1 MDDKHN
7 DLIISIQQKF
17 PKLSK
22 GQKRIAQYIIDHYD
36 KAAFMTASKLGAQ
49 TNVSE
54 STVVRFANSLGFE
67 GYPQL
72 QGSLQDIIK
81 TKLTTVQRVDMDR
94 EYSSDMEVFERIM
107 KSDMDNVRQTIDSTN
122 FEAIEK
128 VVDAIIKADRV
139 YIIGLRSSKSLADF
153 LGFYL
158 SLILGNVSMVGF
170 GISDIYEQMLRI
182 SDKDLLI
189 SISFPRY
196 SSRTIEV
203 TQYAQEQG
211 AQVVAI
217 TDSPIS
223 PIAGMSDHYLT
234 AKSSMASFVDS
245 LVAPL
250 SLINA
255 LIVAIGMREKRDIKE
270 YFNKLEN
277 IWEKYNIYD
286 GRIR

>member
-1 MDDKHN
+1 MDDNN
-7 DLIISIQQKF
+7 DLIIGIQRKF
-17 PKLSK
+17 PKMSK

-72 QGSLQDIIK
+72 QRSLQDIIK
-81 TKLTTVQRVDMDR
+81 TKLTTVQRVDMSK
-94 EYSSDMEVFERIM
+94 EYSSDMEVVEKIM
-107 KSDMDNVRQTIDSTN
+107 KSDMDNVRQTIEGINYQSL
-122 FEAIEK
+122 EK
-128 VVDAIIKADRV
+128 TVDAIIKADKIF
-139 YIIGLRSSKSLADF
+139 IIGLRSSKSLADF

-203 TQYAQEQG
+203 TQYAKEQG

-217 TDSPIS
+217 TDSAIS
-223 PIAGMSDHYLT
+223 PIAGIADHYIT

-286 GRIR
+286 GRV

>member
-1 MDDKHN
+1 VRSTIEN
-7 DLIISIQQKF
+7 I
-17 PKLSK
+17 
-22 GQKRIAQYIIDHYD
+22 
-36 KAAFMTASKLGAQ
+36 
-49 TNVSE
+49 NV
-54 STVVRFANSLGFE
+54 
-67 GYPQL
+67 
-72 QGSLQDIIK
+72 
-81 TKLTTVQRVDMDR
+81 
-94 EYSSDMEVFERIM
+94 
-107 KSDMDNVRQTIDSTN
+107 KS
-122 FEAIEK
+122 IEK
-128 VVDAIIKADRV
+128 VVDAILKADKI

-182 SDKDLLI
+182 SEKDLLI
-189 SISFPRY
+189 SISYPRY

-203 TQYAQEQG
+203 TQYAKEQG

-217 TDSPIS
+217 TDSAIS
-223 PIAGMSDHYLT
+223 PIAGIADHYLA

-286 GRIR
+286 GRVK

>member
-1 MDDKHN
+1 MENNN
-7 DLIISIQQKF
+7 DLILKIQKRF

-22 GQKRIAQYIIDHYD
+22 GQKRIAQFIVDHYA
-36 KAAFMTASKLGAQ
+36 KAAFMTAAKLGAQ

-54 STVVRFANSLGFE
+54 STVVRFAMSLGFE

-72 QGSLQDIIK
+72 QRELQDIIK
-81 TKLTTVQRVDMDR
+81 TKLTTVQRVDMGK
-94 EYSSDMEVFERIM
+94 EYSSDMEIVEKIM
-107 KSDMDNVRQTIDSTN
+107 KSDMENLRQSIDGIN
-122 FEAIEK
+122 YNAIEK
-128 VVDAIIKADRV
+128 VIDEIMKAEKI

-182 SDKDLLI
+182 NEKDLLI
-189 SISFPRY
+189 SLSFPRY

-203 TQYAQEQG
+203 TKYAKEQG
-211 AQVVAI
+211 ANVIAI
-217 TDSPIS
+217 TDSSIS
-223 PIAGMSDHYLT
+223 PIASIADHYLT

-277 IWEKYNIYD
+277 IWEKYHIYD
-286 GRIR
+286 GKV

>member
-1 MDDKHN
+1 MDDNN
-7 DLIISIQQKF
+7 DLIIGIQRKF
-17 PKLSK
+17 PKMSK

-54 STVVRFANSLGFE
+54 STVVRFANSLGFD

-72 QGSLQDIIK
+72 QRSLQDIIK
-81 TKLTTVQRVDMDR
+81 TKLTTVQRVDMGK
-94 EYSSDMEVFERIM
+94 EYSSDMEVVEKIM
-107 KSDMDNVRQTIDSTN
+107 KSDMDNVRQTIEGVN
-122 FEAIEK
+122 YQALEK
-128 VVDAIIKADRV
+128 AVDAIIKADRI

-203 TQYAQEQG
+203 TQYAKEQG
-211 AQVVAI
+211 AKVVAI
-217 TDSPIS
+217 TDSAIS
-223 PIAGMSDHYLT
+223 PIAGIADHYIT

-286 GRIR
+286 GQVK

>member
-1 MDDKHN
+1 MDDNN
-7 DLIISIQQKF
+7 DLIIGIQRKF
-17 PKLSK
+17 PKMSK

-72 QGSLQDIIK
+72 QRSLQDIIK
-81 TKLTTVQRVDMDR
+81 TKLTTVQRVDMDK
-94 EYSSDMEVFERIM
+94 EYSSDMEVVEKIM
-107 KSDMDNVRQTIDSTN
+107 KSDMDNVRQTIESIN
-122 FEAIEK
+122 YQALEK
-128 VVDAIIKADRV
+128 TVDAIIKADKI

-203 TQYAQEQG
+203 TQYAKEQG

-217 TDSPIS
+217 TDSAIS
-223 PIAGMSDHYLT
+223 PIAGIADHYIS

-286 GRIR
+286 GRVK

>member
-1 MDDKHN
+1 
-7 DLIISIQQKF
+7 
-17 PKLSK
+17 
-22 GQKRIAQYIIDHYD
+22 
-36 KAAFMTASKLGAQ
+36 MTASKLGGQ

-72 QGSLQDIIK
+72 QRSLQDIIK
-81 TKLTTVQRVDMDR
+81 TKLTTVQRVEMGRDYSNDMD
-94 EYSSDMEVFERIM
+94 VVERIM
-107 KSDMDNVRQTIDSTN
+107 KSDLENVRNTIDSIDYET
-122 FEAIEK
+122 IEK
-128 VVDAIIKADRV
+128 VIDAIMSADKI

-158 SLILGNVSMVGF
+158 SLILGNVSMVGY
-170 GISDIYEQMLRI
+170 GISDIYEQMLHI
-182 SDKDLLI
+182 SEKDLLI
-189 SISFPRY
+189 SLSFPRY

-203 TQYAQEQG
+203 TKYAKEQG
-211 AQVVAI
+211 AKVVAI
-217 TDSPIS
+217 TDSVIS
-223 PIAGMSDHYLT
+223 PIAGIADHYLT

-255 LIVAIGMREKRDIKE
+255 VIVAIGMREKKDITE

-286 GRIR
+286 GNLR

>member
-1 MDDKHN
+1 MDDKN
-7 DLIISIQQKF
+7 DLIISIQRQF

-22 GQKRIAQYIIDHYD
+22 GQKRIAQFIIEHYD
-36 KAAFMTASKLGAQ
+36 KAAFMTASKMGAQ

-72 QGSLQDIIK
+72 QRSLQDIIK
-81 TKLTTVQRVDMDR
+81 TKLTTVQRVDMDK
-94 EYSSDMEVFERIM
+94 EYSSDIEVVERIM
-107 KSDMDNVRQTIDSTN
+107 KSDMDNVRHTIEDID
-122 FEAIEK
+122 FHGIEK
-128 VVDAIIKADRV
+128 AVDAIIKAEKI

-203 TQYAQEQG
+203 TQYAKEQG
-211 AQVVAI
+211 AQVIAI
-217 TDSPIS
+217 TDSAIS
-223 PIAGMSDHYLT
+223 PIAGIADHYLT

-255 LIVAIGMREKRDIKE
+255 LIVAIGMREKKDIKE

-286 GRIR
+286 GHLK

>member
-1 MDDKHN
+1 MDDNN
-7 DLIISIQQKF
+7 DLIISIQRKF

-22 GQKRIAQYIIDHYD
+22 GQKRIAQFIIEHYD
-36 KAAFMTASKLGAQ
+36 KAAFMTASKLGAH

-72 QGSLQDIIK
+72 QRSLQDIIK
-81 TKLTTVQRVDMDR
+81 TKLTTVQRVDMDK
-94 EYSSDMEVFERIM
+94 EYSSDMEVVEKIM
-107 KSDMDNVRQTIDSTN
+107 KSDMDNVRHTIEGID
-122 FEAIEK
+122 FHGIEK
-128 VVDAIIKADRV
+128 AVDAIIKAEKI

-203 TQYAQEQG
+203 TQYAKEQG
-211 AQVVAI
+211 AQIIAI
-217 TDSPIS
+217 TDSAIS
-223 PIAGMSDHYLT
+223 PIAGIADHYLT

-286 GRIR
+286 GHLK

>member
-1 MDDKHN
+1 VDDKN
-7 DLIISIQQKF
+7 DLIISIQRQF

-22 GQKRIAQYIIDHYD
+22 GQKRIAQFIIEHYD
-36 KAAFMTASKLGAQ
+36 KAAFMTASKMGAQ

-72 QGSLQDIIK
+72 QRSLQDIIK
-81 TKLTTVQRVDMDR
+81 TKLTTVQRVDMDK
-94 EYSSDMEVFERIM
+94 EYSSDIEVVERIM
-107 KSDMDNVRQTIDSTN
+107 KSDMDNVRHTIEDID
-122 FEAIEK
+122 FHGIEK
-128 VVDAIIKADRV
+128 AVDAIIKAEKI

-203 TQYAQEQG
+203 TQYAKEQG
-211 AQVVAI
+211 AQVIAI
-217 TDSPIS
+217 TDSAIS
-223 PIAGMSDHYLT
+223 PIAGIADHYLT

-255 LIVAIGMREKRDIKE
+255 LIVAIGMREKKDIKE

-286 GRIR
+286 GHLK

>member
-1 MDDKHN
+1 MDDKN
-7 DLIISIQQKF
+7 DLIISIQKKF

-22 GQKRIAQYIIDHYD
+22 GQKRIAQFIIDHYD
-36 KAAFMTASKLGAQ
+36 RAAFMTAAKLGAH

-54 STVVRFANSLGFE
+54 STVVRFANSLGFD

-72 QGSLQDIIK
+72 QRSLQDIIK
-81 TKLTTVQRVDMDR
+81 TKLTTVQRVDMGKD
-94 EYSSDMEVFERIM
+94 YSSDMDVVEKIM
-107 KSDMDNVRQTIDSTN
+107 KSDLDNVRNTIENID
-122 FEAIEK
+122 FEAIEQ
-128 VVDAIIKADRV
+128 VVDTIIKADKI

-182 SDKDLLI
+182 SEKDVMI
-189 SISFPRY
+189 SISYPRY

-203 TQYAQEQG
+203 TQYAKDQG
-211 AQVVAI
+211 AKVVAI
-217 TDSPIS
+217 TDSAIS
-223 PIAGMSDHYLT
+223 PIAEISDHYLA

-286 GRIR
+286 GRVK

>member
-1 MDDKHN
+1 MDDNN
-7 DLIISIQQKF
+7 DLIIGIQRKF
-17 PKLSK
+17 PKMSK

-36 KAAFMTASKLGAQ
+36 KAAFMTASKLGSQ

-72 QGSLQDIIK
+72 QRSLQDIIK
-81 TKLTTVQRVDMDR
+81 TKLTTVQRVDMGK
-94 EYSSDMEVFERIM
+94 EYSSDMEVVEKIM
-107 KSDMDNVRQTIDSTN
+107 KSDMDNVRQTIEGVN
-122 FEAIEK
+122 YQALEK
-128 VVDAIIKADRV
+128 AVDAIIKADKI

-203 TQYAQEQG
+203 TQYAKEQG

-217 TDSPIS
+217 TDSAIS
-223 PIAGMSDHYLT
+223 PIAGIADHYVT

-286 GRIR
+286 GHVK

>member
-1 MDDKHN
+1 MENRN
-7 DLIISIQQKF
+7 DLLFNIQKIF

-22 GQKRIAQYIIDHYD
+22 GQKRIAQFIIDHYD
-36 KAAFMTASKLGAQ
+36 KAAFMTASKLGGQ

-72 QGSLQDIIK
+72 QRSLQDIIK
-81 TKLTTVQRVDMDR
+81 TKLTTVQRVEMGKDYSNDMD
-94 EYSSDMEVFERIM
+94 VVERIM
-107 KSDMDNVRQTIDSTN
+107 KSDLDNVRSTIESIDYET
-122 FEAIEK
+122 IEK
-128 VVDAIIKADRV
+128 VIDAIMGADKI

-158 SLILGNVSMVGF
+158 SLILGNVSMVGY
-170 GISDIYEQMLRI
+170 GISDIYEQMLHI
-182 SDKDLLI
+182 SEKDLLI
-189 SISFPRY
+189 SLSFPRY

-203 TQYAQEQG
+203 TKYAKEQG
-211 AQVVAI
+211 AKVVAI
-217 TDSPIS
+217 TDSVIS
-223 PIAGMSDHYLT
+223 PIAGIADYYLT

-255 LIVAIGMREKRDIKE
+255 VIVAIGMREKKDITE

-286 GRIR
+286 GSVR

>member
-1 MDDKHN
+1 MDDQH
-7 DLIISIQQKF
+7 DLILSIQKKF

-22 GQKRIAQYIIDHYD
+22 GQKRIAQFIIDHYD
-36 KAAFMTASKLGAQ
+36 KAAFMTASKLGSQ

-72 QGSLQDIIK
+72 QRSLQDIIK
-81 TKLTTVQRVDMDR
+81 TKLTTVQRVEMGK
-94 EYSSDMEVFERIM
+94 EYSSDMEVVEKIM
-107 KSDMDNVRQTIDSTN
+107 KSDMENVRQTIEGIN
-122 FEAIEK
+122 YNEIEK
-128 VVDAIIKADRV
+128 VIDEMMKAERI

-182 SDKDLLI
+182 SEKDLLI
-189 SISFPRY
+189 SLSFPRY

-203 TQYAQEQG
+203 TKYAKEQG
-211 AQVVAI
+211 AKVVAI
-217 TDSPIS
+217 TDSAIS
-223 PIAGMSDHYLT
+223 PIAGIADHYLT

-250 SLINA
+250 SLLNA
-255 LIVAIGMREKRDIKE
+255 IIVALGMREKRDITE
-270 YFNKLEN
+270 YFNKLET

-286 GRIR
+286 GREKV

>member
-1 MDDKHN
+1 MDDNN
-7 DLIISIQQKF
+7 DLIIGIQRKF
-17 PKLSK
+17 PKMSK

-72 QGSLQDIIK
+72 QRSLQDIIK
-81 TKLTTVQRVDMDR
+81 TKLTTVQRVDMDK
-94 EYSSDMEVFERIM
+94 EYSSDMEVVEKIM
-107 KSDMDNVRQTIDSTN
+107 KSDMDNVRQTIESIN
-122 FEAIEK
+122 YQGLEK
-128 VVDAIIKADRV
+128 TVDAIIKADKI

-203 TQYAQEQG
+203 TQYAKEQG
-211 AQVVAI
+211 AQVIAI
-217 TDSPIS
+217 TDSAIS
-223 PIAGMSDHYLT
+223 PIASIADHYIS

-286 GRIR
+286 GRV